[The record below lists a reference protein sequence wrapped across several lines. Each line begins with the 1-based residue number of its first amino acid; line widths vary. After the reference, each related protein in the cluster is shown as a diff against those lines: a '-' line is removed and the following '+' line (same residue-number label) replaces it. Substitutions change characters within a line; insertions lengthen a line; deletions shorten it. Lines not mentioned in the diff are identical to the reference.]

1 MLNYVEKITRNAKAT
16 KGKILIAW
24 SIFFLI
30 FGFLILIFM
39 AILQEKGFIISR
51 ILTAI
56 AISGFLICS
65 LLCLIFAVMAHPYL
79 IALQTE
85 KIDTIYDEYE
95 LTKLFLVNKDKLEKM
110 LQELRFKFI
119 KEGYY
124 KKSNLIFP
132 FFKCHICYYVRIIDN
147 FDIEN
152 AIQRE
157 VMRFDSRNKNETN
170 VCFLLF
176 IYMEQIDE
184 QSRETVKEYS
194 KESITKEKTL
204 GIKNTIITILMDK
217 NLDVGYFF
225 DIKKGNN
232 NTIYSYGCKLVK
244 RLCVK

>member
-30 FGFLILIFM
+30 FGFSILIVM

-51 ILTAI
+51 ILTVI
-56 AISGFLICS
+56 AIGGFLICS

-79 IALQTE
+79 IALQAV
-85 KIDTIYDEYE
+85 KIGTINDECE
-95 LTKLFLVNKDKLEKM
+95 LTKLLLVNKDTLEKM
-110 LQELRFKFI
+110 LRVLGFKYI

-124 KKSNLIFP
+124 KKSNLLFS
-132 FFKCHICYYVRIIDN
+132 FFKSHICYYVRIIDDFN
-147 FDIEN
+147 IEN

-157 VMRFDSRNKNETN
+157 IIRFDSRKKNETN

-184 QSRETVKEYS
+184 QSRKTVKEYS
-194 KESITKEKTL
+194 KGSITKEKTL
-204 GIKNTIITILMDK
+204 GIKNTIITVLMDK

-225 DIKKGNN
+225 DIKRGN